1 LFGVA
6 GGLTGARIRL
16 RVAMTLMGQTGTM
29 SEAMEQRS
37 LLEELLVRV
46 AALEESY
53 GYLEKWCEEQQD
65 ALDVIGAPAWPSE
78 DGTPVPR
85 LYALD
90 LRDEVLAGGQELVE
104 LHQHA
109 PGPGVEPAV

>member
-1 LFGVA
+1 
-6 GGLTGARIRL
+6 
-16 RVAMTLMGQTGTM
+16 MGQMGAM

-37 LLEELLVRV
+37 LLEELLMRV

-78 DGTPVPR
+78 DGTPIPR

-90 LRDEVLAGGQELVE
+90 LRDQVLAPRPETIARVR
-104 LHQHA
+104 
-109 PGPGVEPAV
+109 PCDPV